1 MPLFERNYEG
11 VLQSPDGKTK
21 ERISPHII
29 LQRTGP
35 LLEVLISVTPEH
47 KQKLA
52 EQGAK
57 PPEAIQGFALID
69 TGASITAVDEGVCE
83 QLGLTPTGRIKLSH
97 ATGTED
103 RSCYPVQI
111 FFPGTPLPPMGNPQT
126 VSCKLGDGQPRIHLL
141 FGRDL
146 LSRLRMVYHGPA
158 GRIELAF

>member
-1 MPLFERNYEG
+1 MPLFERSYEG
-11 VLQSPDGKTK
+11 VLRSPDGKTK
-21 ERISPHII
+21 ERIPPHII

-35 LLEVLISVTPEH
+35 LLEVKISVTPEH
-47 KQKLA
+47 QKKLA
-52 EQGAK
+52 EQGTS

-83 QLGLTPTGRIKLSH
+83 QLGLTPTGRVKLHH

-103 RSCYPVQI
+103 RSCYPIQI
-111 FFPGTPLPPMGNPQT
+111 FFPGTALPPMGNPQA
-126 VSCKLGDGQPRIHLL
+126 VSCKLEGGQPRLLLL

-146 LSRLRMVYHGPA
+146 LSRMRMVYHGPA